1 MKMIFWDWNGTLIND
16 TPVNVDIF
24 NRVRE
29 HYGHAPVSVERY
41 REIYQHPIRG
51 MYEQSGFDFAKDSYE
66 DIAERWIQIYH
77 TYPNPPKLHD
87 DTVPVLEAFQEK
99 GARQAI
105 LSALPHAALEK
116 AVAHHG
122 IDHFFEAVRGAV
134 DVFGHGKVFEGVQLA
149 RHVELA
155 GADITIVGDSTH
167 DAEVAQELGARC
179 YLVSLGA
186 ESERRLLETGFP
198 VCGSLSDVYRQVHGH
213 TPPTIP

>member
-1 MKMIFWDWNGTLIND
+1 
-16 TPVNVDIF
+16 
-24 NRVRE
+24 
-29 HYGHAPVSVERY
+29 
-41 REIYQHPIRG
+41 

-134 DVFGHGKVFEGVQLA
+134 DVFGHGKVLEGVQLA

-213 TPPTIP
+213 TQPTIP